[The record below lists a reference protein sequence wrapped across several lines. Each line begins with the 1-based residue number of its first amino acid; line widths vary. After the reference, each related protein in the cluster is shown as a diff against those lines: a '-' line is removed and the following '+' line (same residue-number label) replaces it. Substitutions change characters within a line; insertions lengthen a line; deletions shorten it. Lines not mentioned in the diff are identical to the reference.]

1 MRKGTFGLPLY
12 EIALLLVLAGVILGV
27 VSWRVSEVL
36 EQVERTAVM
45 TMVSNLRSALQ
56 LEKARRI
63 IAGQSL
69 ASLANTNPVALLPAP
84 PVGYCENILPEG
96 SRNPP
101 ECPWFYMD
109 EEHVLYYAPQRHAHL
124 QVEAAAHG
132 VLLGWRLVASPVAD
146 KDVELLPIR
155 PYQWF

>member
-1 MRKGTFGLPLY
+1 M
-12 EIALLLVLAGVILGV
+12 LAGVILAV
-27 VSWRVSEVL
+27 IERRVSYVL
-36 EQVERTAVM
+36 EQAERTAVI
-45 TMVSNLRSALQ
+45 TVVSNLRSVLQ

-69 ASLANTNPVALLPAP
+69 ANLANTNPVALLPAP
-84 PVGYCENILPEG
+84 LVGYCENISPEG
-96 SRNPP
+96 SRNPLV
-101 ECPWFYMD
+101 CPWFYMD

-124 QVEAAAHG
+124 QVETGPHG
-132 VLLGWRLVASPVAD
+132 VVLGWKIVPASAEG